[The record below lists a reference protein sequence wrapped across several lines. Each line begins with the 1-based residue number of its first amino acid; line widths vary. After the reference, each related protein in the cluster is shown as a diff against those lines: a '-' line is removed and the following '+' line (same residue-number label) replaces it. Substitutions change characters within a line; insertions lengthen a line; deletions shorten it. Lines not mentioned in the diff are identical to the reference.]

1 ETLEETAGGERGEEN
16 ERPAGE
22 EKARPGYMR
31 PVGQTTT
38 TPVAVGEA
46 DQAAAPPSAESIASE
61 VYAGQESDESSFSD
75 CPHIERPA
83 NPVEFPSRFDRGR
96 EADPADDF
104 SDSVL
109 EMDSENIP
117 LIGEDPDHISASVGQ
132 RPQ

>member
-1 ETLEETAGGERGEEN
+1 PGYL
-16 ERPAGE
+16 RPAGPT
-22 EKARPGYMR
+22 A
-31 PVGQTTT
+31 
-38 TPVAVGEA
+38 TPPMAEGEA
-46 DQAAAPPSAESIASE
+46 DQAAAPPSPESIASE

-75 CPHIERPA
+75 RPHIERPA

-117 LIGEDPDHISASVGQ
+117 LTGGDADHISASVGQ
-132 RPQ
+132 RTQDMHADSESAPTIFRDVLVCTAAAR